1 MNILIT
7 GGCGFVGSNIA
18 IFLKKRLKKANILS
32 FDNLYRK
39 GSKSNLARL
48 KKYNIKNIN
57 KDISK
62 AKNLLN
68 IKKIDL
74 IIDCCA
80 EPAIEQSKKEVD
92 RVFNT
97 NLLGTLNILKKCV
110 RDKANIIFLSSS
122 RVYSIKEI
130 YKKYKKNKSFLINEK
145 FTTESPKSLY
155 GLTKLSS
162 EELIKEFSY
171 MNKIRFIINRFG
183 VIAGPW
189 QFGKQD
195 QGFVSLWVINHL
207 LRKKLNYIGYEG
219 SGNQIRDI
227 LHIDDVCRLILTQIL
242 KINKINNQIFNV
254 GGGKKNSLNLKE
266 LTIYCQ
272 KITNNKIK
280 IGKIKKTSIF
290 DIPYFVTNNKKI
302 EKFYRWKPKKNIIL
316 ILKDIYDWA
325 ITNKKLIK
333 RM

>member
-18 IFLKKRLKKANILS
+18 IYLKKRLKKANILS

-39 GSKSNLARL
+39 GSKFNLARL
-48 KKYNIKNIN
+48 KKYKIKNIN

-62 AKNLLN
+62 AKNLSK

-80 EPAIEQSKKEVD
+80 EPAIEKSKKEVD

-130 YKKYKKNKSFLINEK
+130 YKKYKKNKSFLIDEN

-155 GLTKLSS
+155 GVTKLSS

-171 MNKIRFIINRFG
+171 MNEIRFIINRFG

-195 QGFVSLWVINHL
+195 QGFVSLWMINHL
-207 LRKKLNYIGYEG
+207 LKKKLNYIGYEG

-227 LHIDDVCRLILTQIL
+227 LHIDDVCSLILAQIQ

-254 GGGKKNSLNLKE
+254 GGGKKNSLNLKK

-290 DIPYFVTNNKKI
+290 DIPYFITNNNKV
-302 EKFYRWKPKKNIIL
+302 EKFYKWRPKKSIIL
-316 ILKDIYDWA
+316 ILKDIYNWG
-325 ITNKKLIK
+325 IQNKKLLK
-333 RM
+333 TM

>member
-1 MNILIT
+1 M
-7 GGCGFVGSNIA
+7 
-18 IFLKKRLKKANILS
+18 
-32 FDNLYRK
+32 
-39 GSKSNLARL
+39 
-48 KKYNIKNIN
+48 
-57 KDISK
+57 
-62 AKNLLN
+62 
-68 IKKIDL
+68 
-74 IIDCCA
+74 
-80 EPAIEQSKKEVD
+80 KKEVD

-130 YKKYKKNKSFLINEK
+130 YKKYKKNKSFLIDEN

-155 GLTKLSS
+155 GVTKLSS

-171 MNKIRFIINRFG
+171 MNEIRFIINRFG

-195 QGFVSLWVINHL
+195 QGFVSLWMINHL
-207 LRKKLNYIGYEG
+207 LKKKLNYIGYEG

-227 LHIDDVCRLILTQIL
+227 LHIDDVCSLILAQIQ

-254 GGGKKNSLNLKE
+254 GGGKKNSLNLKK

-290 DIPYFVTNNKKI
+290 DIPYFITNNNKV
-302 EKFYRWKPKKNIIL
+302 EKFYKWRPKKSIIL
-316 ILKDIYDWA
+316 ILKDIYNWG
-325 ITNKKLIK
+325 IQNKKLLK
-333 RM
+333 TM